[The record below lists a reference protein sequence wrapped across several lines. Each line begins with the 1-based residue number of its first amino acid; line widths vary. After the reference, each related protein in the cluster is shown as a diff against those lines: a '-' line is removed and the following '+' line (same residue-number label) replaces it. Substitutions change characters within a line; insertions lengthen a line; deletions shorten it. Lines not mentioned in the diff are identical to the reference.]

1 MKNEK
6 TFTNPKLHRM
16 IVTAMMLALSTV
28 IALLCGLISFLNLPF
43 GGSITIASM
52 LPIVLIS
59 YMYGIK
65 WGLFTGGVYSV
76 IQMFLGHSTVSGLFT
91 PGNDSYQGIWIALC
105 ICLLDYILAYMSLG
119 LGGIFRKK
127 IANKGLSLCLG
138 SIVALAVCYA
148 FHMLSGF
155 IFYGAW
161 AEWFFGDT
169 IIADWAVSK
178 WILQNISGKA
188 LAFVYSLVYNGCYMI
203 PEIILTAIL
212 AFPIAKIPRVRV
224 ETVENDVA

>member
-1 MKNEK
+1 
-6 TFTNPKLHRM
+6 
-16 IVTAMMLALSTV
+16 
-28 IALLCGLISFLNLPF
+28 
-43 GGSITIASM
+43 
-52 LPIVLIS
+52 
-59 YMYGIK
+59 
-65 WGLFTGGVYSV
+65 
-76 IQMFLGHSTVSGLFT
+76 
-91 PGNDSYQGIWIALC
+91 
-105 ICLLDYILAYMSLG
+105 MSLG

-127 IANKGLSLCLG
+127 ISNKGLSLCLG

-212 AFPIAKIPRVRV
+212 AFPVAKIPRVRV